1 MSPAG
6 CVLCSIVAGAEPA
19 EIVAENERA
28 LAFMDAN
35 PATDGH
41 TLVIPKAHAVDI
53 WELDPE
59 DGRAVWA
66 LVQEVAR
73 AAREALRPQGL
84 TLFQA
89 NGKAGFQH
97 VFHLHVHVVPRW
109 RGDGLVQSWHSKPP
123 RHPERIAEIA
133 EQLRTVRRRSD
144 EPQR

>member
-1 MSPAG
+1 MSSSG
-6 CVLCSIVAGAEPA
+6 CLFCAIVARTEPA
-19 EIVAENERA
+19 EIVAESDHA

-41 TLVIPKAHAVDI
+41 TLVVPKPHAVDI

-59 DGRAVWA
+59 DGRAVWT
-66 LVQEVAR
+66 LVQDVAD
-73 AAREALRPQGL
+73 AAREALRPHGL
-84 TLFQA
+84 TLFHA

-109 RGDGLVQSWHSKPP
+109 RGDGLVQSWHSKRP